1 MNSSRIPHHVSRFGI
16 LGGSFDPPHY
26 GHLALAETA
35 RVQLELS
42 CVLFVPAGAPP
53 HKRNRPMSPA
63 EDRAAMTA
71 AAIADNPA
79 FVLSRVD
86 IERPG
91 PHYSVEML
99 ALLRAQHPH
108 VAEWFF
114 LLGEDALHDLPS
126 WYQPRGI
133 LEQASLAVMPRM
145 GQRVDPAELIAK
157 LPLLA
162 ERLVWLDVP
171 PVHYSAT
178 DLRERVRNGLP
189 LRYLV
194 PPPVEM
200 YIRDHTLYRRI
211 SE

>member
-1 MNSSRIPHHVSRFGI
+1 MNTSRFGI

-35 RVQLELS
+35 RAQLGLS
-42 CVLFVPAGAPP
+42 RVLFVPAGEPP

-79 FVLSRVD
+79 FELSRVD
-86 IERPG
+86 LERPG
-91 PHYSVEML
+91 PHYTVEML
-99 ALLRAQHPH
+99 VLLRTQYPD
-108 VAEWFF
+108 VDEWFF
-114 LLGEDALHDLPS
+114 LLGEDALHDLPI
-126 WYQPRGI
+126 WRDPQGI

-145 GQRVDPAELIAK
+145 GQRVNRAELVAA

-162 ERLVWLDVP
+162 KRLVWLDIPSVD
-171 PVHYSAT
+171 YSAT
-178 DLRERVRNGLP
+178 DLRRRVREGLP

-194 PPPVEM
+194 PPLVEA
-200 YIRDHTLYRRI
+200 YIHAHGLYRQMG
-211 SE
+211 E